1 MTLRRGSVTER
12 ERMPGVSVVQDLV
25 DTAPALAFLCL
36 GVPYAALLDRLG
48 AFDAF
53 VSWVAARRGSVSFAS
68 IWLLS
73 AVVTA
78 LLNLDTTIVLLT
90 PITIG
95 LARRCNR
102 DALSV
107 AVIPLLLSGLA
118 SSFLPVSNL
127 TTLIVQGRTGITTSD
142 VVATLWPASITAV
155 VVGWLLY
162 RRRDTAALQL
172 TDTGSLDDRA
182 LKVGF
187 LIVTATVLGFVAG
200 SMVGISPWMVL
211 LVADAVLAALLRWFP
226 WRQVPLGTA
235 GTIGAVVAVV
245 SWSGIGAGRWMSKDG
260 VGPTVAA
267 TGIGAVLANLINN
280 LPSVLLGLGDATPA
294 NSGHMSDGMWGW
306 LWGVNA
312 GSLLLPWGTLATV
325 LWWRVLRNEGVEID
339 LRRYT
344 RAVLPIATPAFAA
357 GAAVLAA
364 TLVAR

>member
-107 AVIPLLLSGLA
+107 AVIPLLLSGILGALYGWLRTA
-118 SSFLPVSNL
+118 SSP
-127 TTLIVQGRTGITTSD
+127 
-142 VVATLWPASITAV
+142 P
-155 VVGWLLY
+155 
-162 RRRDTAALQL
+162 
-172 TDTGSLDDRA
+172 
-182 LKVGF
+182 
-187 LIVTATVLGFVAG
+187 
-200 SMVGISPWMVL
+200 
-211 LVADAVLAALLRWFP
+211 
-226 WRQVPLGTA
+226 
-235 GTIGAVVAVV
+235 
-245 SWSGIGAGRWMSKDG
+245 
-260 VGPTVAA
+260 
-267 TGIGAVLANLINN
+267 
-280 LPSVLLGLGDATPA
+280 
-294 NSGHMSDGMWGW
+294 
-306 LWGVNA
+306 
-312 GSLLLPWGTLATV
+312 
-325 LWWRVLRNEGVEID
+325 
-339 LRRYT
+339 
-344 RAVLPIATPAFAA
+344 
-357 GAAVLAA
+357 LAA
-364 TLVAR
+364 TQRPLTSVASSRPMESARNPAQNPASQQEAAALSTTPAATPIVKPPASQSAPAEAALPTRSPASSPTVRVDARPSPTAPASAPISPSPPKGPAPPPATQEEIDDPEKFLPL